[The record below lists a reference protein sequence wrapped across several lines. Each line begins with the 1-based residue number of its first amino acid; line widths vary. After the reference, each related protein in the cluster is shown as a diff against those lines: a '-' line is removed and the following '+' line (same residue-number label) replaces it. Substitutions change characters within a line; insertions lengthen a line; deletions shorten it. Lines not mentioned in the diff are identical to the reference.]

1 LAALQREV
9 ATLKGALTE
18 TRVAAHNRRGAK
30 RCCCLFGVTLGLAAA
45 LLAPPALLRG
55 AVRKE
60 LGDTVQPYAD
70 WVLQH
75 PLVPKGAVDLAASVL
90 GDHSASSPKGF
101 KQGPGA
107 RLKELGF
114 AKKHPVVFVPGFTSS
129 ALEVWRSDLPCAS
142 GGRLAPRARLYS
154 GPAMSLM
161 TTDLGCWLAHMAL
174 NATTWRDPDAVGFRS
189 STSSCVLLVTRP

>member
-1 LAALQREV
+1 LAALQREI
-9 ATLKGALTE
+9 ATLKGALAE
-18 TRVAAHNRRGAK
+18 TRVAVHNRRGVK
-30 RCCCLFGVTLGLAAA
+30 RTCCLFGVALGIAAA

-60 LGDTVQPYAD
+60 LGDTVQSYAD

-90 GDHSASSPKGF
+90 GDHSASGPKGF

-129 ALEVWRSDLPCAS
+129 ALEVWRSDLPCGA
-142 GGRLAPRARLYS
+142 GRLAPRARLYG

-174 NATTWRDPDAVGFRS
+174 NATTWRDPDAVRS
-189 STSSCVLLVTRP
+189 KITAAFFFLLVVPC